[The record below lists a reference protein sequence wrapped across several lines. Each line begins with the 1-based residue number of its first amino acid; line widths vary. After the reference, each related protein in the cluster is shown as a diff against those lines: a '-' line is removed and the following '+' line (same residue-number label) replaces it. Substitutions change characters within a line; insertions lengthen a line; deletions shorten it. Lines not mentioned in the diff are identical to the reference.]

1 MGNKNKEKIK
11 LDQMMKVMFKL
22 SKKVTVD
29 LLNALFDEDYD
40 HKKVEISYGN
50 NEFIFNSLKKI
61 QGDMFITVKS
71 EKRLVN
77 YHIEFQTQNDKMMA
91 IRMFRYGFE
100 KSLEL
105 ACNKDGEEI
114 VLDFPKQLVIY
125 LEENKSIK
133 DLILLKIR
141 KPNGIIEQYE
151 FPTMKYWEY
160 TQEDLINKKMYALLP
175 FQVFNMRKA
184 IESISSSSKGH
195 EEKAQLINIEFNK
208 LIKLIGS
215 IGKNTAELY
224 EKKEIQISDFDRI
237 LSVLK
242 NISDYIY
249 NKYGEYKEKEKEV
262 ETVITSL
269 YNPAVA
275 KEGEKR
281 GEERG
286 KEIGE
291 REKALKVARKALKE
305 GADVDF
311 VVKITELNKETVE
324 KIKEELQS

>member
-1 MGNKNKEKIK
+1 
-11 LDQMMKVMFKL
+11 
-22 SKKVTVD
+22 
-29 LLNALFDEDYD
+29 
-40 HKKVEISYGN
+40 
-50 NEFIFNSLKKI
+50 
-61 QGDMFITVKS
+61 
-71 EKRLVN
+71 
-77 YHIEFQTQNDKMMA
+77 
-91 IRMFRYGFE
+91 
-100 KSLEL
+100 
-105 ACNKDGEEI
+105 
-114 VLDFPKQLVIY
+114 
-125 LEENKSIK
+125 
-133 DLILLKIR
+133 
-141 KPNGIIEQYE
+141 
-151 FPTMKYWEY
+151 
-160 TQEDLINKKMYALLP
+160 
-175 FQVFNMRKA
+175 MRKV

-195 EEKAQLINIEFNK
+195 EEKAQLINIEFDK
-208 LIKLIGS
+208 LIKLIES

-286 KEIGE
+286 KEIGKEIGE
-291 REKALKVARKALKE
+291 REKAFKIARKALKE